1 MQGGEVSFD
10 AEEAAQRLRQ
20 LLEAMK
26 RQTTLE
32 SQIQQLTGQL
42 VQARR
47 SLKNIR
53 RTVAEL
59 QRLHDTWLTRIGE

>member
-1 MQGGEVSFD
+1 MQGEQVGFD

-26 RQTTLE
+26 RQTALE
-32 SQIQQLTGQL
+32 CQIHQLAGQL
-42 VQARR
+42 VQAKR

-59 QRLHDTWLTRIGE
+59 QRLHDNWLTRIGE

>member
-1 MQGGEVSFD
+1 MQGSEVSFD

-26 RQTTLE
+26 RQTELE
-32 SQIQQLTGQL
+32 GQIHQLAGQL
-42 VQARR
+42 VKAKR

-59 QRLHDTWLTRIGE
+59 QRLHDSWLTRIGG

>member
-20 LLEAMK
+20 LIEAMK
-26 RQTTLE
+26 RQTALE
-32 SQIQQLTGQL
+32 AYINQLAGQL

-47 SLKNIR
+47 SLKNTR

-59 QRLHDTWLTRIGE
+59 QRLHDSWLTRIGG